1 MADRSVDDARPDSEP
16 RDEPLK
22 AGTDAPPQ
30 PWSSA
35 AEIRPDR
42 TATDE
47 SPGDEPVEQVAAGD
61 EKRRDREPAADVA
74 VTDETGHSP
83 GESTDRSD
91 HGQEAGSVSEPG

>member
-74 VTDETGHSP
+74 VTDEAGHSP
-83 GESTDRSD
+83 GESTDRTD
-91 HGQEAGSVSEPG
+91 DGQEAGSVSEPG